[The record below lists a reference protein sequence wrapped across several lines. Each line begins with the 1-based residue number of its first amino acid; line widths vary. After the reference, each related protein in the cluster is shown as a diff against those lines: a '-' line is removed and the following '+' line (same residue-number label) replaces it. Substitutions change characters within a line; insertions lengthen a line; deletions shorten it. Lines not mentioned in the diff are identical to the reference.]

1 MMYLLYLGKILKALQ
16 RQLSAS
22 EIDKVI
28 QCFENGY
35 SVNYAIE
42 LLN

>member
-16 RQLSAS
+16 RSLSDS
-22 EIDKVI
+22 EMAKVI
-28 QCFENGY
+28 QFFENGY

-42 LLN
+42 YLK